1 MKFIMLFKMNDK
13 LYIYLYILNIIKIM
27 FDWIPILNGKYF
39 TAE

>member
-1 MKFIMLFKMNDK
+1 MKFIMLFKMNEFI
-13 LYIYLYILNIIKIM
+13 YIYILNLIKM